1 MAKVNFPVSTVRMNR
16 NYTFTGRDDDL
27 RRVHEVLKTGVA
39 KEEAVSTAQSDS
51 KHSVKS
57 ETRPAS
63 CVLQGLAG
71 IGKTQIALE
80 YTYRY
85 GSEYDAI
92 FWLEAEHDWTLAST
106 YAQISDQLCL
116 CEPKTSEDD
125 GDKTQTLAFL
135 KAREWLQSTSN
146 NSEHDL

>member
-1 MAKVNFPVSTVRMNR
+1 MAKINFPVSTLRTNR

-27 RRVHEVLKTGVA
+27 RHVHEVLTGVD
-39 KEEAVSTAQSDS
+39 KEEAAPTAQSDS
-51 KHSVKS
+51 KNSVRS

-63 CVLQGLAG
+63 CVLEGSAG

-92 FWLEAEHDWTLAST
+92 FWLELST
-106 YAQISDQLCL
+106 TGPWPQHMHKFPISFACL
-116 CEPKTSEDD
+116 NRRLRKMMVTKP
-125 GDKTQTLAFL
+125 
-135 KAREWLQSTSN
+135 R
-146 NSEHDL
+146 H

>member
-1 MAKVNFPVSTVRMNR
+1 MAKINFPVSTLRTNR
-16 NYTFTGRDDDL
+16 NYTFKGKDDDL
-27 RRVHEVLKTGVA
+27 RRVHEVLTGVD
-39 KEEAVSTAQSDS
+39 KEEAAPTAQSDS
-51 KHSVKS
+51 KHSVRS

-63 CVLQGLAG
+63 CILEGSAG

-116 CEPKTSEDD
+116 CETKTSEDD
-125 GDKTQTLAFL
+125 GVKTQTLAFL
-135 KAREWLQSTSN
+135 KAREWLQSTDN
-146 NSEHDL
+146 DSEHDL